1 MATFDFNSINSALT
15 DPSKLETGVDFSGKS
30 LKLDSEKDAQ
40 PIIDAINACPDL
52 QYLTLTGNTLGVAA
66 AQAIAKALERH
77 PELKIAR
84 FSDMFTGRM
93 KTEIPP
99 ALVSQLGFA

>member
-1 MATFDFNSINSALT
+1 MYIIF
-15 DPSKLETGVDFSGKS
+15 P
-30 LKLDSEKDAQ
+30 AQ
-40 PIIDAINACPDL
+40 PIVDAIHGCPDL

-66 AQAIAKALERH
+66 AQAISKALEHH
-77 PELKIAR
+77 PELKVAR

-99 ALVSQLGFA
+99 ALVSVILSNSSLSMNTLNKFSAQHVVDTMLIFC